1 VVALVATVAVGGP
14 NLVSGEGWDVAPVL
28 FVVALLVLMRWA
40 QIPSRT
46 RAIISA
52 VAAGLLLDL
61 LTDAYD
67 VSLLTALSI
76 LTFVF
81 GVVALRRTSA
91 R

>member
-76 LTFVF
+76 LTLVF

>member
-1 VVALVATVAVGGP
+1 VVALVATLAVGGP
-14 NLVSGEGWDVAPVL
+14 NLVFGEGWDAAPVL
-28 FVVALLVLMRWA
+28 FVVALLVLMHWV
-40 QIPSRT
+40 QIPPRT
-46 RAIISA
+46 PAIISA
-52 VAAGLLLDL
+52 IAAGLLLDL